1 MGVGVRK
8 EGFTVRNSLS
18 RRGGYRGGCGAKEG
32 EDLERRTPKRFH
44 RLLLRCAGGCAWERT
59 KVIDG
64 SVGSDERILSSLC
77 GSYDKEM
84 DEAEETGQ
92 KRRREER
99 DGTGKGCRVGRG
111 LRYAGLICSLRT
123 TTEGSN
129 HQPPGACPIRTDHNT
144 LVVLMDIERDVN
156 DPEKPD
162 RSEFLPH
169 SSVRLHES
177 CTNMA
182 VVVAHIRG

>member
-1 MGVGVRK
+1 MMTKRVVTGGVGNRRRSERNGMGVRK

-92 KRRREER
+92 REEGR
-99 DGTGKGCRVGRG
+99 KGTGRARVAGWEGAAVRRPYMQSPDHHRG
-111 LRYAGLICSLRT
+111 VESPATRRLP
-123 TTEGSN
+123 N
-129 HQPPGACPIRTDHNT
+129 PH
-144 LVVLMDIERDVN
+144 
-156 DPEKPD
+156 
-162 RSEFLPH
+162 RS
-169 SSVRLHES
+169 
-177 CTNMA
+177 
-182 VVVAHIRG
+182 